1 MVQDMWKEAQQ
12 GAWKQCLWLEK
23 TLAALHPW
31 VQPCLW
37 LAGIPPVLCWAPQ
50 MQRKPKPC
58 LEIITTRLYF
68 HFREENNA
76 DHMLFPVCQALPQ
89 VSWWHFLCWLL
100 STLSSRKFRAGA
112 ERNHR
117 HSSPKWWAQCQP
129 QSRNPWEGGEWGCSQ
144 AAGRSPP
151 GPAHPR
157 WRQGRDCAGAAP
169 KL

>member
-1 MVQDMWKEAQQ
+1 MQCIFLFCFVSPQIISVVSLPLKPLESKVRRWMVQDMWKQAQQ

-37 LAGIPPVLCWAPQ
+37 PAGIPPVLCWAPQ

-117 HSSPKWWAQCQP
+117 H
-129 QSRNPWEGGEWGCSQ
+129 
-144 AAGRSPP
+144 
-151 GPAHPR
+151 
-157 WRQGRDCAGAAP
+157 
-169 KL
+169 